1 MIKRCLTSLV
11 ATLIVCFLACSS
23 ASARVCFLPD
33 STDCGEGDVVGSG
46 NVDVPCQYS
55 SCPAYNSNYQE
66 CYDERTYN
74 NAGVNV
80 TCKQIRCKLSKSKCE
95 ELEADANNSQCCNFD
110 SASGCYYM
118 GKCPILCNRNIYDRT
133 TDLSGEDYTCTSC
146 KDKNGTFYNCTAKEK
161 ECNQINSNYTSSCG
175 DSQIAKEVEGIKDSH
190 GNQCYTCVDKP
201 AGCTYEYRQAT
212 TADSCGLRDFENTT
226 KCMSSI
232 NGCHC
237 YTQLHKVSS
246 VYASAGTVVPYNRI
260 SNKSATCVDD
270 KGVTRY
276 QTICQGTPKSI
287 CSAYG
292 KNYELKPN
300 GCVSDT
306 YNNGFEVK
314 GDEWGDCVK
323 KEETCTYEYTRIDD
337 SNGHGDS
344 TFSSSLY
351 RDFQNHVQNTRG
363 AGIYWNGLG
372 DFDENHDYSGFQM
385 YSRIDKNSKSC
396 QKINGVTAY
405 ETICPGTARV
415 ACKKKFVPNG
425 CSSEQYA
432 VYRLT
437 VESMDFGDCS
447 CDTSNGLYDTVEECE
462 KANEGAS
469 LKCTLFTSRWCY
481 QTCESAGM
489 YSTEDAC
496 KTNAPKYTKCN
507 FDGRCYKRDK
517 KGWGIHYTH
526 RVEEWNN
533 RKYNC
538 TKQKHENGKSDLLWT
553 SWDVSVI
560 NTNNP
565 GAAKDLDGNTYWSIN
580 EYKGEVRYPAGEYRI
595 CFNYAYGGTTHYI
608 YPNSIH
614 LAKRNGDA
622 CDYRWNTKN
631 DEQWHPDKNNKKF
644 CSNVSP
650 NTISGS
656 YSACM
661 IATFEDYEEY
671 YVEGSFNSVSGSG
684 YSCKRAGSSPY

>member
-212 TADSCGLRDFENTT
+212 TADSDGVTGDLDNSG
-226 KCMSSI
+226 KCTNGTQCWKNLWKITSLNIDTGTPSVKPI
-232 NGCHC
+232 N
-237 YTQLHKVSS
+237 K
-246 VYASAGTVVPYNRI
+246 I

-276 QTICQGTPKSI
+276 QTICKGTPKSK
-287 CSAYG
+287 CSTYG
-292 KNYELKPN
+292 KGYDYEFKPN

-396 QKINGVTAY
+396 QKINGVTVY

-437 VESMDFGDCS
+437 VEGTDFGDCI
-447 CDTSNGLYDTVEECE
+447 CDTSKGLYDTDKSCTD
-462 KANEGAS
+462 ATG
-469 LKCTLFTSRWCY
+469 LKCTGGKKGSCY
-481 QTCESAGM
+481 QTCEAAGM

-496 KTNAPKYTKCN
+496 KTNAPKYTECKSDADSN
-507 FDGRCYKRDK
+507 CYVRNKI
-517 KGWGIHYTH
+517 GWGIHYGA
-526 RVEEWNN
+526 N
-533 RKYNC
+533 Y
-538 TKQKHENGKSDLLWT
+538 ENMYDRTYICYDNGIPMDTDWT
-553 SWDVSVI
+553 VSVR
-560 NTNNP
+560 
-565 GAAKDLDGNTYWSIN
+565 GRDLNGDTYTFIH
-580 EYKGEVRYPAGEYRI
+580 EAKGELRYPAGEYTIDIGTRYERYMYVNRI
-595 CFNYAYGGTTHYI
+595 SLRKGSGEYCIYEWDSHAGRYVFETT
-608 YPNSIH
+608 
-614 LAKRNGDA
+614 GD
-622 CDYRWNTKN
+622 
-631 DEQWHPDKNNKKF
+631 F
-644 CSNVSP
+644 CSATVDWTGGNV
-650 NTISGS
+650 IG
-656 YSACM
+656 
-661 IATFEDYEEY
+661 ILATFEEGEEY
-671 YVEGSFNSVSGSG
+671 YVTASMSPRG
-684 YSCKRAGSSPY
+684 YKCDLKKYVYPNH

>member
-396 QKINGVTAY
+396 QKINGVTVY

-437 VESMDFGDCS
+437 VEGTDFGDCI
-447 CDTSNGLYDTVEECE
+447 CDTSKGLYDTDKSCTD
-462 KANEGAS
+462 ATG
-469 LKCTLFTSRWCY
+469 LKCTGGKKGSCY
-481 QTCESAGM
+481 QTCESADM

-496 KTNAPKYTKCN
+496 KTNAPKYTECK
-507 FDGRCYKRDK
+507 FDADSHCYVRNKI
-517 KGWGIHYTH
+517 GWGIHYTH

-533 RKYNC
+533 RSYNC
-538 TKQKHENGKSDLLWT
+538 EKQKHENGVPDRLTTRWN
-553 SWDVSVI
+553 VSVYKVD
-560 NTNNP
+560 NW
-565 GAAKDLDGNTYWSIN
+565 GSAEDLDGNKYDSIDN
-580 EYKGEVRYPAGEYRI
+580 HKGEVRYPAGEYRI
-595 CFNYAYGGTTHYI
+595 CFNYSYFATTHYI

-631 DEQWHPDKNNKKF
+631 DDQWHPDKNNKKF
-644 CSNVSP
+644 CSNVNL
-650 NTISGS
+650 NTISPS

-684 YSCKRAGSSPY
+684 YSCQRAGSSHY

>member
-133 TDLSGEDYTCTSC
+133 IDLSGEDYTCTSC

-212 TADSCGLRDFENTT
+212 TEDSCGLRDFENTT

-232 NGCHC
+232 NGCQC

-276 QTICQGTPKSI
+276 QTICKGTPKSK
-287 CSAYG
+287 CSTYG
-292 KNYELKPN
+292 KGYDYEFKPN

-396 QKINGVTAY
+396 QKINGVTVY

-437 VESMDFGDCS
+437 VEGTDFGDCI
-447 CDTSNGLYDTVEECE
+447 CDTSKGLYDTDKSCTD
-462 KANEGAS
+462 ATG
-469 LKCTLFTSRWCY
+469 LKCTGGKKGQCY
-481 QTCESAGM
+481 QTCEAAGM

-496 KTNAPKYTKCN
+496 KTNAPKYTECKSDA
-507 FDGRCYKRDK
+507 DGRCYVRNKI
-517 KGWGIHYTH
+517 GWGIHYAH
-526 RVEEWNN
+526 RFEKWNN
-533 RKYNC
+533 RSYNC
-538 TKQKHENGKSDLLWT
+538 YKQKHENGVSDHLSTNWN
-553 SWDVSVI
+553 VSVL
-560 NTNNP
+560 NTNNV
-565 GAAKDLDGNTYWSIN
+565 GAAKDLDGNKYDSIDN
-580 EYKGEVRYPAGEYRI
+580 HRGEVRYPAGEYRI
-595 CFNYAYGGTTHYI
+595 CFNYSYFATTNYI
-608 YPNSIH
+608 YPSSIH
-614 LAKRNGDA
+614 LAKRNGDG
-622 CDYRWNTKN
+622 CTYRLGDN

-644 CSNVSP
+644 CSNVNP
-650 NTISGS
+650 NAISGS

-671 YVEGSFNSVSGSG
+671 YVEGSFNSVSRSG
-684 YSCKRAGSSPY
+684 YSCQRAGSSPY

>member
-33 STDCGEGDVVGSG
+33 STDCGEGDVAGSG

-95 ELEADANNSQCCNFD
+95 ELEDNPNSSQCCNFD

-212 TADSCGLRDFENTT
+212 TEDSDGVTGDLDNSG
-226 KCMSSI
+226 KCTNGTQCWKNLWKITSLNIDTGTPSVKPI
-232 NGCHC
+232 N
-237 YTQLHKVSS
+237 K
-246 VYASAGTVVPYNRI
+246 I

-276 QTICQGTPKSI
+276 QTICKGTPKSK
-287 CSAYG
+287 CSTYG
-292 KNYELKPN
+292 KGYDYEFKPN

-396 QKINGVTAY
+396 QKINGVTVY

-437 VESMDFGDCS
+437 VEGTDFGDCI
-447 CDTSNGLYDTVEECE
+447 CDTSKGLYDTDKSCTD
-462 KANEGAS
+462 ATG
-469 LKCTLFTSRWCY
+469 LKCTGGKKGSCY
-481 QTCESAGM
+481 QTCESADM

-496 KTNAPKYTKCN
+496 KTNAPKYTECKSDADSN
-507 FDGRCYKRDK
+507 CYVRNKI
-517 KGWGIHYTH
+517 GWGIHYTH

-533 RKYNC
+533 RSYNC
-538 TKQKHENGKSDLLWT
+538 EKQKHENGFSDRLTTRWN
-553 SWDVSVI
+553 VSVYKVD
-560 NTNNP
+560 NW
-565 GAAKDLDGNTYWSIN
+565 GSAEDLDGNKYDSIDN
-580 EYKGEVRYPAGEYRI
+580 HKGEVRYPAGEYRI
-595 CFNYAYGGTTHYI
+595 CFNYSYFATTHYI

-622 CDYRWNTKN
+622 CNYRLGDN
-631 DEQWHPDKNNKKF
+631 DDQWHPEKNNKKF

-684 YSCKRAGSSPY
+684 YSCKREGSSPY